1 MGSLDY
7 NNISNNMSNE
17 DQDNSIH
24 ADPFT
29 AEGFHLLQPAGLMY
43 PNESTD
49 DNITGNN
56 NTAMNSNNM
65 NSSPNKV
72 RRNRAKGETLNILK
86 RQFNLKP
93 NPTPQERRQI
103 AKLVNMNEKSV
114 TIWFQNKRAKIKRN
128 NRQKSIEQE
137 QENKM
142 YSNNNNNIDNNNV
155 MTVSNES
162 KKRRF
167 NRDNMDSDSDDSGIY
182 REKNHNQHVG
192 GEGDEEDEQ
201 SDMFLEDGKEINF
214 FDKVPL
220 DINNNYYFIDI
231 CSILVGSW
239 NRIKS
244 GSILSKKFKL
254 LQNLKNLSPRSVNDI
269 MLNSTD
275 LLVLISKKNFE
286 INYFFSAMTNNCK
299 ILFRI
304 FYPIDNV
311 VDCSI
316 SLNSDELISNNNN
329 NNHGNNT
336 NNSICSEL
344 KLTINKSPN
353 FAVYFLNE
361 NVLDTQNQWSICEDF
376 SEGKQVNDAFIGGS
390 NLPHILKG
398 LQDSLKFMNSLILDY
413 KATNQIISPPSP
425 VQLPL
430 HLLPITTTAVA
441 ATNTSSMD
449 GHLDKS
455 IIMQS
460 HDVDIPISVNMAIPD
475 ASSFQSLSDPKFHSQ
490 INDRVPQDH
499 EHNNN
504 ILFGD
509 NRHISYDTIS
519 NTNNNIN
526 LLHYQ
531 DSINTSSSAYSP
543 ALQFDRNN
551 LNIPYNTIHNQID
564 NSLYAHDN
572 ISSSI
577 MNHID
582 NKKNNS
588 NISSSI
594 NNTSTMGTSLNPHDL
609 DNINLTPSS
618 FFFDHQDYLSST
630 TNDQIY
636 TSLHQST
643 VNYDNTHNAIHNINI
658 NNVNMDKSNNLLDDT
673 N

>member
-1 MGSLDY
+1 MVTLEY
-7 NNISNNMSNE
+7 NNTGDHKSIE
-17 DQDNSIH
+17 DQDNSVQ

-29 AEGFHLLQPAGLMY
+29 TEDFNLLQPTGLVY
-43 PNESTD
+43 PDGSTGA
-49 DNITGNN
+49 NSISN
-56 NTAMNSNNM
+56 NTNNAVENTSVM

-72 RRNRAKGETLNILK
+72 KRNRAKGETLNILK
-86 RQFNLKP
+86 RQFNLNP
-93 NPTPQERRQI
+93 NPTPQERKQI

-128 NRQKSIEQE
+128 NRQKSFEQN
-137 QENKM
+137 QGNKEYPNNND
-142 YSNNNNNIDNNNV
+142 YSNNNNDNDNV
-155 MTVSNES
+155 VATFSDS
-162 KKRRF
+162 RKRKF
-167 NRDNMDSDSDDSGIY
+167 NREGVDSDSDDSGIY
-182 REKNHNQHVG
+182 REKNLDQDVE
-192 GEGDEEDEQ
+192 GEGDEEDEH

-214 FDKVPL
+214 FDRVPL

-244 GSILSKKFKL
+244 GSILNKKFKL

-286 INYFFSAMTNNCK
+286 INYFFSAITNNCK

-329 NNHGNNT
+329 G
-336 NNSICSEL
+336 NSINSSVCSEL

-361 NVLDTQNQWSICEDF
+361 NVLDTPNQWSICEDF

-398 LQDSLKFMNSLILDY
+398 LQDSLRFMNSLILDY
-413 KATNQIISPPSP
+413 KATNQIISPPP
-425 VQLPL
+425 PPQFPL
-430 HLLPITTTAVA
+430 HPLPTTT
-441 ATNTSSMD
+441 NSSS
-449 GHLDKS
+449 LDDNINKS
-455 IIMQS
+455 IIIQPR
-460 HDVDIPISVNMAIPD
+460 DVGIPISMNMTIPD
-475 ASSFQSLSDPKFHSQ
+475 TSSFQSLSDSKLHSQ
-490 INDRVPQDH
+490 VH

-509 NRHISYDTIS
+509 NRDISYDTIS
-519 NTNNNIN
+519 NNNNNNNSIN

-531 DSINTSSSAYSP
+531 DSINTSSSAHSP

-551 LNIPYNTIHNQID
+551 LNIPYNAIHNQID
-564 NSLYAHDN
+564 NGFYDHDN

-577 MNHID
+577 TNHTD
-582 NKKNNS
+582 TKKNNS
-588 NISSSI
+588 NTNSNI
-594 NNTSTMGTSLNPHDL
+594 NNTTTIDTSLNPHDL

-618 FFFDHQDYLSST
+618 FFFDHQDYLSNT
-630 TNDQIY
+630 THDQIY
-636 TSLHQST
+636 TPLHQST
-643 VNYDNTHNAIHNINI
+643 INYDSNRIATHN
-658 NNVNMDKSNNLLDDT
+658 NNNTNMDKSNNLLDDT
-673 N
+673 D